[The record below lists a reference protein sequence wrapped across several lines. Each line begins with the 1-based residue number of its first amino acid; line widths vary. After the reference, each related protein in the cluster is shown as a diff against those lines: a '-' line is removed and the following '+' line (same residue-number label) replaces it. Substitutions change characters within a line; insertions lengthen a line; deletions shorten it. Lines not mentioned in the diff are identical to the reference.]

1 MPFDVFICYK
11 RLSAKEFAEGL
22 REALGEANISAFV
35 DDIDIPKEF
44 EWTEKWWQY
53 RNQAINECKTF
64 LMIVTVLFEDSPQ
77 IIEELKLARQYGRK
91 LMVFRWKNLK
101 SDITINLGTE
111 VLNLQELQQ
120 IPFSNLGELI
130 RNFFDSYQKL
140 NQKTAR
146 EATLQIPPSKS
157 ALKEK
162 PTPIVHYQITQAI
175 RNTSLKRLLPD
186 VGFNIRSWNDYPL
199 RAKVQTRV
207 FLGDKDFGLIK
218 GSKRWGKYLG
228 YYDGQTKWNLNPYVQ
243 FFGHFSIPE
252 ECTKSD
258 ESLTIQVRVVLE
270 DLEGHIFEY
279 LPVGWTYMRD
289 INDWFY
295 EPTGDC

>member
-11 RLSAKEFAEGL
+11 RHSADDLAERL
-22 REALGEANISAFV
+22 RDALIESDISAFV
-35 DDIDIPKEF
+35 DSIDIPTEF
-44 EWTEKWWQY
+44 ESTEKWWQF
-53 RNQAINECKTF
+53 RNQAINDCKTF
-64 LMIVTVLFEDSPQ
+64 LMIVTAGFERSPR
-77 IIEELKLARQYGRK
+77 IIEELKLARRYRRK
-91 LMVFRWKNLK
+91 FMVFRWKNLK

-120 IPFSNLGELI
+120 IPFSTLGELV
-130 RNFFDSYQKL
+130 RNFFDNYPRL

-146 EATLQIPPSKS
+146 EATLQIPSSKS
-157 ALKEK
+157 PLKEK

-207 FLGDKDFGLIK
+207 FLGDKDLGLVK
-218 GSKRWGKYLG
+218 GSKRGGKYLG

-258 ESLTIQVRVVLE
+258 ESLTIEVRVVLE
-270 DLEGHIFEY
+270 DLDGHIFEY

-295 EPTGDC
+295 EPTGNC